1 MKPGSMSSKSRVILL
16 ICLALFMLACGMSTI
31 TPTPVWIP
39 VIVLTSTP
47 EVLMKNYIDIPAPT
61 HVVTVTAETLRIR
74 EDHSSSSEEIGVL
87 HMGAVERVSEYYYD
101 RITHEGWYK
110 LADRRGWI
118 YADWTR

>member
-1 MKPGSMSSKSRVILL
+1 MKPGSTSKNRAILAW
-16 ICLALFMLACGMSTI
+16 IALFILACGVSTI
-31 TPTPVWIP
+31 TPTPVP

-47 EVLMKNYIDIPAPT
+47 EVLMKNYIDIPDPT

-101 RITHEGWYK
+101 QITHEGWYK
-110 LADRRGWI
+110 LADRHGWI